1 MYEVEISK
9 QSKTKYNVRLINWQ
23 KNEGIVFGRSFN
35 VSKKEA
41 EKEAK
46 LNAKLYNAKIIRKK

>member
-1 MYEVEISK
+1 MYEVVISK
-9 QSKTKYNVRLINWQ
+9 QSKKKYNVKLINWQ
-23 KNEGIVFGRSFN
+23 GNEGISFGRSFN

-46 LNAKLYNAKIIRKK
+46 SNAKLYNAKIIRKI